1 MFYSITPLRL
11 SYASIGEAYLTY
23 CHGCHDRHTVYVV
36 RLVTPKA
43 TGVCYIYIHH

>member
-11 SYASIGEAYLTY
+11 SYANIDYAYRR
-23 CHGCHDRHTVYVV
+23 HGCHDRPTVYVV